1 MSFELIPPI
10 KQPVLDLMKSLLSV
24 GKELAFGNMKEFSEM
39 FKSISDMFLRG
50 SDMPEL
56 SRKLL
61 SFMSVLL
68 FIDINI
74 TLSLFMILL

>member
-1 MSFELIPPI
+1 
-10 KQPVLDLMKSLLSV
+10 MKSLLPT
-24 GKELAFGNMKEFSEM
+24 GKELAFGKIKELSEM
-39 FKSISDMFLRG
+39 FKSNSDMFLRG

-56 SRKLL
+56 PRKLL

-74 TLSLFMILL
+74 TLSLFIILL